1 MNESMGKSLQSQL
14 LHKNDHCSGSAPMS
28 RSTSPLRINTLRNL
42 ALVAGFL
49 IANAYAN
56 PVAASDVFRVMLE
69 EPVSG
74 EIHGGVGNLR
84 GWAVASEG
92 IEKIEI
98 WIDGAYAFDA
108 PYGGNR
114 DDVRAAF
121 PDVNDSDKSGFSL
134 AYGYGDLAAG
144 SHTILAIA
152 LNGAGESLESLANF
166 EVVKFSESFISDPN
180 AVNLDDT
187 ACSASA
193 DEFLLTDALVSG
205 TLYDIVLK
213 WRTAEQGFE
222 IVEIR

>member
-1 MNESMGKSLQSQL
+1 
-14 LHKNDHCSGSAPMS
+14 MS
-28 RSTSPLRINTLRNL
+28 STFPS
-42 ALVAGFL
+42 L
-49 IANAYAN
+49 IAGILRVILMSKIVHSFPIVVLSTLFGIAPA
-56 PVAASDVFRVMLE
+56 VAQSTFRLSLE
-69 EPVSG
+69 EPVAG

-84 GWAVASEG
+84 GWAVSSEG

-98 WIDGAYAFDA
+98 WIDGAYEFDA

-114 DDVRAAF
+114 
-121 PDVNDSDKSGFSL
+121 PDVKRTFSDVKDSDKSGFSL

-144 SHTILAIA
+144 SHTISAIA
-152 LNGAGESLESLANF
+152 HTVIGEIEESTADF
-166 EVVKFSESFISDPN
+166 TVVKFKESFIRDPN

-187 ACSASA
+187 ACSASG

>member
-1 MNESMGKSLQSQL
+1 MAVIMRISVGIVASLLFGGAAAAADS
-14 LHKNDHCSGSAPMS
+14 
-28 RSTSPLRINTLRNL
+28 TLR
-42 ALVAGFL
+42 V
-49 IANAYAN
+49 
-56 PVAASDVFRVMLE
+56 VLE
-69 EPVSG
+69 EPVAG
-74 EIHGGVGNLR
+74 ETHGGVGNLR

-108 PYGGNR
+108 PYGGAR
-114 DDVRAAF
+114 GDVRAAF
-121 PDVNDSDKSGFSL
+121 PDVDGSDESGFSL
-134 AYGYGDLAAG
+134 AYAYSTLTAG
-144 SHTILAIA
+144 AHTISAVA
-152 LNGAGESLESLANF
+152 HDRAGESRESLASF
-166 EVVKFSESFISDPN
+166 DVVKFEEDFISDPN

-187 ACSASA
+187 ECSASG